1 MNYVNKAPL
10 YTTLYTIEKID
21 LQVRALPEDRGGGLC
36 LCPTHPHGGAPS
48 ALRRATSGSHNHLE
62 DETMSRK
69 DYVAIAAAIR
79 QNIAE
84 AAQRKAL
91 AEALIPAL
99 RASNDRFSSS
109 RFLAAAVGE

>member
-1 MNYVNKAPL
+1 MAMW
-10 YTTLYTIEKID
+10 
-21 LQVRALPEDRGGGLC
+21 GGGWLD
-36 LCPTHPHGGAPS
+36 GGPQVEVF
-48 ALRRATSGSHNHLE
+48 NHLE
-62 DETMSRK
+62 LTTMSRK
-69 DYVAIAAAIR
+69 DYVAIAQAIR